1 MLIPLIP
8 AMIVG
13 GGLEEAG
20 WSIITFPELN
30 KKFNFVVSSIITT
43 AIWWIWHLPLFFIP
57 GVHQYQKNYFIFGL
71 FVLGSSFMLA
81 CIREVT
87 GSVWLCMLCHSIV
100 NALPE
105 VFCYDP
111 LGSSVANVITAAIMI
126 LVSLIIVRLCKTTN
140 IFK

>member
-30 KKFNFVVSSIITT
+30 KKFNFVVSGIITT

-57 GVHQYQKNYFIFGL
+57 GVHQYQKKLFHIRIIRVGL
-71 FVLGSSFMLA
+71 KLYA
-81 CIREVT
+81 CVHKGGYRKR
-87 GSVWLCMLCHSIV
+87 M
-100 NALPE
+100 ALY
-105 VFCYDP
+105 V
-111 LGSSVANVITAAIMI
+111 
-126 LVSLIIVRLCKTTN
+126 VS
-140 IFK
+140 

>member
-1 MLIPLIP
+1 
-8 AMIVG
+8 MIVG

-20 WSIITFPELN
+20 WSIITFPKLN
-30 KKFNFVVSSIITT
+30 KKFNFVISGIITT
-43 AIWWIWHLPLFFIP
+43 AILWIWHLPLFFIP

-111 LGSSVANVITAAIMI
+111 LGSSVANVITAAVMI
-126 LVSLIIVRLCKTTN
+126 LVSLIIVRICKTKN
-140 IFK
+140 VFK